1 MNNTRPKAFIVT
13 NIDVFFLTN
22 RKEQAQIMQERGF
35 EIHVLAAD
43 TGRSEE
49 IRQLGFVFHALP
61 MGRFGLGPLQV
72 LKNIWQISNIYKQ
85 EAPAVIHQLGLKI
98 IMLGTLAGL
107 RTKAV
112 IFNTYT
118 GLGYLFTIDNYK
130 TKILRRLLL
139 LLSKWIY
146 KNKRVIAI
154 FQNTT
159 DYKLFE
165 HYGIVDQTNGY
176 VIKGC
181 GVKLTDFDFT
191 PLPAGDVLRILL
203 PGKMLSSKGVY
214 EFVEIAKNVKA
225 DKTIKQQ
232 VEFQLCGGIDEGHPF
247 AIKKEEIEK
256 WQENGWVKWL
266 GNQRKMSDVYKQ
278 ADIVILPS
286 WREGL
291 PKSLL
296 EAGAVGRPIITYN
309 VAGCSEVV
317 VDGVTGYVVPFG
329 DVSKMTEYTKQ
340 LINDKTLRDKMGAN
354 SCNYI
359 KEHFELYKIIDENM
373 KLYSNNKLI

>member
-1 MNNTRPKAFIVT
+1 MNSTRPKAFIVT

-22 RKEQAQIMQERGF
+22 RKEQAQIMQEKGY

-43 TGRSEE
+43 TGRSDE
-49 IRQLGFVFHALP
+49 IRQAGFIFHELP

-72 LKNIWQISNIYKQ
+72 LKSIWQISGIYKK
-85 EAPAVIHQLGLKI
+85 ENPAVIHQLGLKI

-118 GLGYLFTIDNYK
+118 GLGYLFTVDNYK
-130 TKILRRLLL
+130 TRILKRLLIQ
-139 LLSKWIY
+139 LSRWIY
-146 KNKRVIAI
+146 SSKRVFAI

-159 DYKLFE
+159 DFKLFKQ
-165 HYGIVDQTNGY
+165 YKVVDETNGF

-181 GVKLTDFDFT
+181 GVKLTDFGFT
-191 PLPAGDVLRILL
+191 PLPVRDTLKIVL
-203 PGKMLSSKGVY
+203 PGKMLSSKGIY
-214 EFVEIAKNVKA
+214 DFVEIAKVVSA
-225 DKTIKQQ
+225 DKSIQHK
-232 VEFQLCGGIDEGHPF
+232 VEFQLCGGMDEGHPF
-247 AIKKEEIEK
+247 AVKKEEIES
-256 WQENGWVKWL
+256 WQQSGWIKWL
-266 GNQRKMSDVYKQ
+266 GNQRNMANVYKE

-317 VDGVTGYVVPFG
+317 VHGVTGYVVPFG
-329 DVSKMTEYTKQ
+329 DVEQMITYTKQ
-340 LINDKTLRDKMGAN
+340 LISDQALREKMGLN
-354 SCNYI
+354 GYNYI

-373 KLYSNNKLI
+373 MLYSKLV